1 MSSLIHQVTETAS
14 QLTGSSKPKS
24 SQLILLTGASGF
36 VAAHVLTSLLQH
48 GYNVRGTVRSEATA
62 DKVRK
67 THAHLLNGDDSHLTF
82 AIVHDVAATGAFD
95 EAVKGVDGVIHTAS
109 PFVMQVENNER
120 DLLDP
125 AIKGTTSILQA
136 TEKYAPQV
144 KRIVITSS
152 FAAIVD
158 LMQGTRPGY
167 TYSENDWN
175 PVTYEEA
182 KAGDGATAYCASKT
196 FAEKAAWDFVKDR
209 KPNFDVATIC
219 PPMIYGPLDHDAS
232 LDHLNTSSADIYR
245 LMNGSQKEPGPTAFP
260 AFADVRDVGEAH
272 VKAYEKTQ
280 GSRYLITTGNFQYP
294 DVCEIIK
301 KVLPAYASKVPDPSS
316 TKKVETFKVN
326 NEHARKDLGMH
337 FTPLDQTIT
346 DTAKSLARLQEAK
359 A

>member
-1 MSSLIHQVTETAS
+1 MSSIITQVTETVG
-14 QLTGSSKPKS
+14 QITGSSKPKS

-36 VAAHVLTSLLQH
+36 VAAHVLNSLLQH
-48 GYNVRGTVRSEATA
+48 GYKVRGTVRSEATA

-67 THAHLLNGDDSHLTF
+67 THSHLLKGDASRLTF
-82 AIVHDVAATGAFD
+82 AIVPDVAATGAFD

-136 TEKYAPQV
+136 VEKYAPQV

-152 FAAIVD
+152 FAAITD
-158 LMQGTRPGY
+158 PTQGARPGY
-167 TYSENDWN
+167 TYSEKDWN
-175 PVTYEEA
+175 PVTYEQA
-182 KAGDGATAYCASKT
+182 KSGDGPTAYCASKT
-196 FAEKAAWDFVKDR
+196 FAEKAAWDFVKEK
-209 KPNFDVATIC
+209 KPNFDIATIC
-219 PPMIYGPLDHDAS
+219 PPMIYGPLDNDAS

-245 LMNGSQKEPGPTAFP
+245 FMNGSQKEPGPTTFP

-272 VKAYEKTQ
+272 VKAYENPQ

-294 DVCEIIK
+294 DVCEVIK
-301 KVLPAYASKVPDPSS
+301 KALPAYASKVPDPSS
-316 TKKVETFKVN
+316 TEKVETFKVN
-326 NEHARKDLGMH
+326 NEHARKDLGMD
-337 FTPLDQTIT
+337 FIPLDQTIS

>member
-1 MSSLIHQVTETAS
+1 MSSIINQVTETVNQFTGAS
-14 QLTGSSKPKS
+14 KSKS

-36 VAAHVLTSLLQH
+36 VAAHVLNSLLQH
-48 GYNVRGTVRSEATA
+48 GYKIRGTVRSGATA

-67 THAHLLNGDDSHLTF
+67 THSHLLNGDPSRLTF
-82 AIVHDVAATGAFD
+82 AIVPDLAATGAFD
-95 EAVKGVDGVIHTAS
+95 EAVQGVDGVIHTAS
-109 PFVMQVENNER
+109 PFVMQVGNNER
-120 DLLDP
+120 DLLEP

-136 TEKYAPQV
+136 VQKHAPQV
-144 KRIVITSS
+144 TRVVITSS

-158 LMQGTRPGY
+158 LSQGVRPGY
-167 TYSENDWN
+167 TYSEQDWN
-175 PVTYEEA
+175 PVTYEQA
-182 KAGDGATAYCASKT
+182 KDADGGTAYSASKAL
-196 FAEKAAWDFVKDR
+196 AEKAAWDFVKDK
-209 KPNFDVATIC
+209 KPNFDIATIC

-272 VKAYEKTQ
+272 VRAYEKPH
-280 GSRYLITTGNFQYP
+280 GSRYFITTGNFQYP

-301 KVLPAYASKVPDPSS
+301 KALPAYASKVPDPSS
-316 TKKVETFKVN
+316 TDKIETYKVN
-326 NEHARKDLGMH
+326 NEHARKDLGMQ
-337 FTPLDQTIT
+337 FTPLDQTIS